1 MTGAGGNAKT
11 SRGAVLFIAA
21 GIVLAAGVTAKVPPE
36 ADRTSDA
43 ATVRSAAM
51 PLAAAADRV
60 ETLATTAETRVAPP
74 AATAAPTPP
83 LALIAP
89 AQPSTATSAGPEG
102 APLAATCPATWFC
115 FPRVGLAGPIVPYSD
130 CSGGSD
136 VGSAIRS
143 FNCLGKGYL
152 VGHAYTQ
159 FGLIR
164 QWAVG
169 DVVYAYGVRYIVSGA
184 ITQSA
189 CSAPVFPLAPLSLQ
203 TSLTGGA
210 CGQVLVV
217 QAR

>member
-1 MTGAGGNAKT
+1 MTGVGGSGRILRSA
-11 SRGAVLFIAA
+11 AIFIAS
-21 GIVLAAGVTAKVPPE
+21 GIVLVAGAATRVTPDTDRTTGLETSFSAR
-36 ADRTSDA
+36 ADRILTASVAYAKSEWLEESSDA
-43 ATVRSAAM
+43 VEALVAPASTSAAVSVV
-51 PLAAAADRV
+51 PK
-60 ETLATTAETRVAPP
+60 
-74 AATAAPTPP
+74 
-83 LALIAP
+83 
-89 AQPSTATSAGPEG
+89 
-102 APLAATCPATWFC
+102 TCPATWFC

-130 CSGGSD
+130 CSGSSE

-169 DVVYAYGVRYIVSGA
+169 DIVYAYGVRYSVSGA

-210 CGQVLVV
+210 CGEVLVV